1 MLKSLL
7 CSSVCG
13 VHLYSLQSTDEKNK
27 DLEKYKKCIE
37 VMFVSKAHVL
47 NHHGFFLFVCFLHFS
62 LIDRVWVYGAQE
74 PYLFISV
81 SQGVIQYF
89 IYVCSISFCW
99 MNKSIKSFSYDA
111 TSSSILIKYV
121 FQMLLKPVLHYEPIN
136 MKFKNISLE
145 ISFKK
150 NLAAFINLQEANLRG
165 QDIR

>member
-1 MLKSLL
+1 
-7 CSSVCG
+7 
-13 VHLYSLQSTDEKNK
+13 
-27 DLEKYKKCIE
+27 
-37 VMFVSKAHVL
+37 
-47 NHHGFFLFVCFLHFS
+47 
-62 LIDRVWVYGAQE
+62 
-74 PYLFISV
+74 
-81 SQGVIQYF
+81 
-89 IYVCSISFCW
+89 